1 MDVTRILLAMRRA
14 LVALALLGLA
24 LAPVAS
30 FSHELSHAF
39 GDPASHKLPDRGKTA
54 CELCAAYAGIGHALA
69 SCPALELPI
78 GVAPRSFP
86 ATPETTAA
94 ARIAAYHPRAPP
106 TASTK

>member
-1 MDVTRILLAMRRA
+1 MHATRILLAIRRA
-14 LVALALLGLA
+14 LVVLALLGLA

-69 SCPALELPI
+69 SCPALELPV
-78 GVAPRSFP
+78 GVAPLSFP
-86 ATPETTAA
+86 AIPATTVA